1 MKIEIRNLSKQFE
14 HQQDAVLRGIDFSD
28 EVRTMAIIGPSGGGK
43 STLLRILGGLLLPS
57 SGEVWVDGRKIPTRE
72 NELQSYRKEIGFVF
86 QHGGLFRHLS
96 AVQNITL
103 PLVQVHGVPQD
114 EAYRQAC
121 ELLSR
126 FGLEQDKDKRP
137 AELSGG
143 QQQRVSITRAIAAKP
158 KFLLLDEPTSALDPE
173 YTAEVLD
180 NIHELQN
187 EGMQMIIVTHEMGF
201 ARHACEK
208 VAFLCEGKLMEYGE
222 SSRMFSN
229 PQTPQLQRFLGKLL
243 EWNV

>member
-1 MKIEIRNLSKQFE
+1 MKIEIQNLSKQFD
-14 HQQDAVLRGIDFSD
+14 QQQTAVLRGIDFSD
-28 EVRTMAIIGPSGGGK
+28 EIRTMAVIGPSGGGK

-57 SGEVWVDGRKIPTRE
+57 GGQILIDGRRLPTRE
-72 NELQSYRKEIGFVF
+72 NELQAYRKEIGFVF

-96 AVQNITL
+96 AVENITL
-103 PLVQVHGVPQD
+103 PLVQVHGVARE

-121 ELLSR
+121 ALLAR

-143 QQQRVSITRAIAAKP
+143 QQQRVSIARAISAKP

-173 YTAEVLD
+173 YTAEVL
-180 NIHELQN
+180 NSIHELQN
-187 EGMQMIIVTHEMGF
+187 DGMQMIIVTHEMGF

-208 VAFLCEGKLMEYGE
+208 VAFLCDGKLMEYGE
-222 SSRMFSN
+222 SSRLFSN

>member
-1 MKIEIRNLSKQFE
+1 M
-14 HQQDAVLRGIDFSD
+14 RGIDFSD

-143 QQQRVSITRAIAAKP
+143 QQQRVSIARAIAAKP

-180 NIHELQN
+180 SIHELQN

-201 ARHACEK
+201 ARTVSNK
-208 VAFLCEGKLMEYGE
+208 VIFMEDGVIVEQGSSKEFFENPKEERTKAFLRTIQGDMD
-222 SSRMFSN
+222 
-229 PQTPQLQRFLGKLL
+229 
-243 EWNV
+243 